1 VIFKTIRFITICLLN
16 IFMSNLDNTVGT
28 LFGVAIL
35 GSMLGGRRKKTK
47 TTTTVTDKK
56 TGKTTTVTRVER
68 RRGGLFGE
76 WF

>member
-1 VIFKTIRFITICLLN
+1 
-16 IFMSNLDNTVGT
+16 MGELDNTVGT

-35 GSMLGGRRKKTK
+35 GSMLGGGRRKSR

-56 TGKTTTVTRVER
+56 SGKTTTVTRVER
-68 RRGGLFGE
+68 NRGGLFGN